1 LKVVLFCSEEGKVR
15 KVLKVEPLPDG
26 SGHFFNLSNPLF
38 SSSLGGEIFGILFLL
53 YDVITCEC
61 DAVIVNFYSL
71 EVVEC
76 YILKS
81 NSILWIHPFL
91 FQTFF
96 TFIIIMGI

>member
-1 LKVVLFCSEEGKVR
+1 MV
-15 KVLKVEPLPDG
+15 PAT
-26 SGHFFNLSNPLF
+26 
-38 SSSLGGEIFGILFLL
+38 SLTSVILFFHQVLVVKFLGYCLL

-71 EVVEC
+71 EVGEC